1 MNSLL
6 SLNTL
11 SALSFS
17 ETKTMKRTLARTLF
31 PVTLAVS
38 LCTHTLCH
46 AAVRLPGFFGDH
58 MVLQQE
64 SEISI
69 WGWCDPGEDIRVTL
83 AGNEATTSGD
93 SSGTWRIALP
103 AMFAQAEP
111 LTLRVEGTN
120 TLEINDVLIG
130 EVWLCSGQSNMEWT
144 VDRSTNHDAEIAT
157 ADYPLIRHIKI
168 AKRSSTTPLDDI
180 EADWTVCS
188 PDVAGSYTAAGYFMA
203 RTLHKELGVPVG
215 LINSS
220 WGGTRVEPWTPPI
233 GFENVPKLQNIYQSV
248 IGRTPGTEQYQ
259 NKLQQFIN
267 SNKAWNQQAES
278 SLTKTEAVKPSPTYP
293 QELKPFTSPQDPTML
308 YNGMIHALVGF
319 PIRGAIWYQGES
331 NHTEGMLY
339 FEKKKALIEGWR
351 SVWGQG
357 DFPFYY
363 VQIAPFQYGNEDGT
377 VLARFWEAQAAVQQL
392 PNTGMVV
399 INDIATLDDI
409 HPPNKQDVG
418 NRLAMLALKNNYGK
432 IDIVAESP
440 AVDSFQLA
448 GEKLVVTFKNTG
460 GGLTTRDAKP
470 PTHFEIIGPGIGG
483 FVPATATIHG
493 DTVVVSADGVTTPT
507 AFRFAWDKSAEPNL
521 TGGTGLPVGACR
533 AGEVP
538 DYLSLNSLGEEYQ
551 LVYELDLNELGSTIH
566 YSIDRSEDIT
576 DFDRI
581 GYLVELESAAFGPQA
596 LFVSMDAFTDDVK
609 KIGVPE
615 FSTDAFFQHSVENLE
630 SYSTVPSLN
639 HKKINGNIEFWSNNY
654 APQNTSNVP
663 GGSNS
668 LYDIGDSIAEP
679 LNGYGSMQIHNTKG
693 KQTLFALNHWGMGDG
708 ADLGIGNSEG
718 STRDWTFTKNAG
730 DYSSKRLRVYV
741 RPTHTPAQ

>member
-1 MNSLL
+1 MKHLL
-6 SLNTL
+6 ATISFCITL
-11 SALSFS
+11 L
-17 ETKTMKRTLARTLF
+17 T
-31 PVTLAVS
+31 S
-38 LCTHTLCH
+38 LCTHSLCQ

-64 SEISI
+64 SEIPL
-69 WGWCDPGEDIRVTL
+69 WGWCDPGEDISVTL
-83 AGNEATTSGD
+83 GKAEATTTGD
-93 SSGTWRIALP
+93 SSGTWRVTLP
-103 AMFAQAEP
+103 AMRASTEP
-111 LTLRVEGTN
+111 FTLRVEGTN
-120 TLEINDVLIG
+120 TIEINDILIG

-144 VDRSTNHDAEIAT
+144 VDRSTNHDAEIAA

-188 PDVAGSYTAAGYFMA
+188 PKVAGSYTAAGYFMA
-203 RTLHKELGVPVG
+203 RTLHKELDVPIG

-233 GFENVPKLQNIYQSV
+233 GFQNVPKLQDIYQSV
-248 IGRTPGTEQYQ
+248 LDRTPGTEQYAR
-259 NKLQQFIN
+259 KLQNFMN
-267 SNKAWNQQAES
+267 ANAAWTQQAKAALADKKS
-278 SLTKTEAVKPSPTYP
+278 VKPSPTYP
-293 QELKPFTSPQDPTML
+293 EQLKPFTSHQDPTML

-351 SVWGQG
+351 SLWGLG
-357 DFPFYY
+357 NFPFYY
-363 VQIAPFQYGNEDGT
+363 VQIAPFQYGTENGEI
-377 VLARFWEAQAAVQQL
+377 LARFWEAQAAVQQL

-399 INDIATLDDI
+399 INDIATLDNI

-418 NRLAMLALKNNYGK
+418 NRLAMLALKNNYGR
-432 IDIVAESP
+432 IDIVADSP
-440 AVDSFQLA
+440 EVDSLQLA
-448 GEKLVVTFKNTG
+448 GENLVVTFKNTG
-460 GGLTTRDAKP
+460 GGLATRDKQA
-470 PTHFEIIGPGIGG
+470 PTHFEIIGPGTPE
-483 FVPATATIHG
+483 FVPATAVIDG
-493 DTVVVSADGVTTPT
+493 DTVILAADGIDAPK
-507 AFRFAWDKSAEPNL
+507 AFRFAWNKSAEPNL

-538 DYLSLNSLGEEYQ
+538 DYLSRRSLGEGYE
-551 LVYELDLNELGSTIH
+551 LVYELDLNTLNNTID
-566 YSIDRSEDIT
+566 YSIDRSESIS

-596 LFVSMDAFTDDVK
+596 IFVSMNAFTDDVK

-615 FSTDAFFQHSVENLE
+615 FSTGSYFQQPVENVE
-630 SYSTVPSLN
+630 SYSTVSSLN
-639 HKKINGNIEFWSNNY
+639 HKNIEGNIEFWSNNY
-654 APQNTSNVP
+654 APNNTSNVP
-663 GGSNS
+663 GGSDS

-679 LNGYGSMQIHNTKG
+679 LNGYGSMQVHNTKG
-693 KQTLFALNHWGMGDG
+693 TQTLFALNHWGMGDG

-741 RPTHTPAQ
+741 RPTVRSQ

>member
-1 MNSLL
+1 
-6 SLNTL
+6 
-11 SALSFS
+11 
-17 ETKTMKRTLARTLF
+17 
-31 PVTLAVS
+31 
-38 LCTHTLCH
+38 
-46 AAVRLPGFFGDH
+46 
-58 MVLQQE
+58 
-64 SEISI
+64 
-69 WGWCDPGEDIRVTL
+69 
-83 AGNEATTSGD
+83 
-93 SSGTWRIALP
+93 
-103 AMFAQAEP
+103 
-111 LTLRVEGTN
+111 
-120 TLEINDVLIG
+120 
-130 EVWLCSGQSNMEWT
+130 
-144 VDRSTNHDAEIAT
+144 
-157 ADYPLIRHIKI
+157 
-168 AKRSSTTPLDDI
+168 
-180 EADWTVCS
+180 
-188 PDVAGSYTAAGYFMA
+188 
-203 RTLHKELGVPVG
+203 
-215 LINSS
+215 
-220 WGGTRVEPWTPPI
+220 
-233 GFENVPKLQNIYQSV
+233 
-248 IGRTPGTEQYQ
+248 
-259 NKLQQFIN
+259 
-267 SNKAWNQQAES
+267 
-278 SLTKTEAVKPSPTYP
+278 
-293 QELKPFTSPQDPTML
+293 
-308 YNGMIHALVGF
+308 
-319 PIRGAIWYQGES
+319 
-331 NHTEGMLY
+331 
-339 FEKKKALIEGWR
+339 
-351 SVWGQG
+351 
-357 DFPFYY
+357 
-363 VQIAPFQYGNEDGT
+363 
-377 VLARFWEAQAAVQQL
+377 
-392 PNTGMVV
+392 MVV

-448 GEKLVVTFKNTG
+448 GKKLVVTFKNTG

-615 FSTDAFFQHSVENLE
+615 FSTDAFFQQSVENLE

-693 KQTLFALNHWGMGDG
+693 KQTLFSLNHWGMGDG
-708 ADLGIGNSEG
+708 ADLGIGNSDG

-741 RPTHTPAQ
+741 RPTQ

>member
-38 LCTHTLCH
+38 LCAHTLCH
-46 AAVRLPGFFGDH
+46 AAVKLPGFFGDH

-64 SEISI
+64 SEIPI
-69 WGWCDPGEDIRVTL
+69 WGWCASDEKVRVTL
-83 AGNEATTSGD
+83 NGNEATTSGD
-93 SSGTWRIALP
+93 STGTWRVRLP
-103 AMFAQAEP
+103 AMRASTEP
-111 LTLRVEGTN
+111 FTLRVEGTN

-144 VDRSTNHDAEIAT
+144 VDRSTNHDAEIAA
-157 ADYPLIRHIKI
+157 ADYPLIRHMKV
-168 AKRSSTTPLDDI
+168 ARRSSTTPLDDI

-188 PDVAGSYTAAGYFMA
+188 PQVAGSYTAAGYFMA

-220 WGGTRVEPWTPPI
+220 WGGTRVEPWTPPV
-233 GFENVPKLQNIYQSV
+233 GFENVPKLQSIYQSV

-259 NKLQQFIN
+259 TTLQQFIH

-278 SLTKTEAVKPSPTYP
+278 SLTKKEAVKPSPNFP
-293 QELKPFTSPQDPTML
+293 QELKAFTSHQDPTML

-351 SVWGQG
+351 SLWGQG

-399 INDIATLDDI
+399 VNDIATLDNI

-418 NRLAMLALKNNYGK
+418 NRLAMLALKNNYGR
-432 IDIVAESP
+432 IDIIADSP
-440 AVDSFQLA
+440 EFDSLQLA
-448 GEKLVVTFKNTG
+448 SKKLVVTFKNTG
-460 GGLTTRDAKP
+460 SGLTTRDGKA
-470 PTHFEIIGPGIGG
+470 PTHFEIIGPGTQN
-483 FVPATATIHG
+483 FLPARAEI
-493 DTVVVSADGVTTPT
+493 DSDAVILSADGVDVPT
-507 AFRFAWDKSAEPNL
+507 AFRFAWNKSAEPNL

-538 DYLSLNSLGEEYQ
+538 DYLSRHSLGQEYE
-551 LVYELDLNELGSTIH
+551 LVYELDLNELESTIT
-566 YSIDRSEDIT
+566 YSIDKSEDIS

-581 GYLVELESAAFGPQA
+581 GYLVELESAAFGSQA

-609 KIGVPE
+609 KIGVPQ
-615 FSTDAFFQHSVENLE
+615 FSTDAFFQQSVENVE

-639 HKKINGNIEFWSNNY
+639 HKNIEGNIEFWSNNY
-654 APQNTSNVP
+654 APNNTSQVP
-663 GGSNS
+663 GASDS
-668 LYDIGDSIAEP
+668 LYDIGDSIAKP
-679 LNGYGSMQIHNTKG
+679 LNGYGSMQVHNTKG
-693 KQTLFALNHWGMGDG
+693 KQTFFSLNHWRMGDG
-708 ADLGIGNSEG
+708 ADLGLGNSEG

-741 RPTHTPAQ
+741 RPTQ

>member
-1 MNSLL
+1 
-6 SLNTL
+6 
-11 SALSFS
+11 
-17 ETKTMKRTLARTLF
+17 MKRRLATISFCITLLT
-31 PVTLAVS
+31 S
-38 LCTHTLCH
+38 LCTHALCH

-64 SEISI
+64 SEIPL
-69 WGWCDPGEDIRVTL
+69 WGWCDPGEDISVTLGKAEATTTGDSTGTWRVTL
-83 AGNEATTSGD
+83 
-93 SSGTWRIALP
+93 P
-103 AMFAQAEP
+103 AMRASTDPF
-111 LTLRVEGTN
+111 TLRVEGTN
-120 TLEINDVLIG
+120 SIEISDILIG

-144 VDRSTNHDAEIAT
+144 VDRSTNHDAEIAA
-157 ADYPLIRHIKI
+157 ADFPFIRHIKV

-180 EADWTVCS
+180 KADWTVCS
-188 PDVAGSYTAAGYFMA
+188 PQVAGSYTAAGYFMA

-220 WGGTRVEPWTPPI
+220 WGGTRVEPWTPSV
-233 GFENVPKLQNIYQSV
+233 GFENVPKLQSIYQSV

-259 NKLQQFIN
+259 NRLQQFIN
-267 SNKAWNQQAES
+267 SNKAWNQQAEL
-278 SLTKTEAVKPSPTYP
+278 SLTENEAVKPSPNFP
-293 QELKPFTSPQDPTML
+293 QELKAFTSHQDPTML

-351 SVWGQG
+351 SLWGQG

-399 INDIATLDDI
+399 INDIATLDNI

-418 NRLAMLALKNNYGK
+418 NRLAMLALKNNYGR
-432 IDIVAESP
+432 IDIIADSP
-440 AVDSFQLA
+440 EFDSLQLA
-448 GEKLVVTFKNTG
+448 GKKLVVTFKNTG
-460 GGLTTRDAKP
+460 GGLTTRDGKP
-470 PTHFEIIGPGIGG
+470 PIHFEIIGPGTQN
-483 FVPATATIHG
+483 FLPARAEIDG
-493 DTVVVSADGVTTPT
+493 DAVILSADGVHVPT

-538 DYLSLNSLGEEYQ
+538 DYLSRYSLGQEYE
-551 LVYELDLNELGSTIH
+551 LVYELDLNTLNNTID
-566 YSIDRSEDIT
+566 YSIDQSENIS

-581 GYLVELESAAFGPQA
+581 GYLVELESAAFGQQA
-596 LFVSMDAFTDDVK
+596 IFVSMNAFTDDVK
-609 KIGVPE
+609 KIGVPQ
-615 FSTDAFFQHSVENLE
+615 FSADTFFQQSVENVE

-639 HKKINGNIEFWSNNY
+639 HKNIEGNIEFWSNNY
-654 APQNTSNVP
+654 APNNTSNVP
-663 GGSNS
+663 GGSDS

-679 LNGYGSMQIHNTKG
+679 LNGYGSMQVHNTKG

-730 DYSSKRLRVYV
+730 DYSSKRLRIYV
-741 RPTHTPAQ
+741 RITAPSQ